1 MFTKERFS
9 ISDSVFGLI
18 KCSNYNFAPTRTEIR
33 HGRSLFLFD
42 DSLRLFAVPAKPIRT
57 FDKLLSE
64 LINMSRTIPI
74 LELFHAVPTRILL
87 AKEWSVKL
95 EWRLNAKVIW
105 GWPCWGLIDLVFLIL
120 MNYMLQVICD
130 DCSVEIKSLK
140 SFATIYTLYWAL
152 KYFFWSFSWSERRD
166 WFIEDW
172 YLLRYFLILF

>member
-42 DSLRLFAVPAKPIRT
+42 DSLRLFAAPAKPIRT

-105 GWPCWGLIDLVFLIL
+105 EWPCWGLIDLVFLIL

-152 KYFFWSFSWSERRD
+152 KYFFWSFSWNERRD

-172 YLLRYFLILF
+172 YLVRYFLILF

>member
-42 DSLRLFAVPAKPIRT
+42 DSLRLFAAPAKPIRT

-130 DCSVEIKSLK
+130 DCSVEVKSLK
-140 SFATIYTLYWAL
+140 SFATIYTLY
-152 KYFFWSFSWSERRD
+152 
-166 WFIEDW
+166 
-172 YLLRYFLILF
+172 